1 MNSNEQILNLL
12 TKVPKKPG
20 VYLWKNVQG
29 EVIYIGKAVN
39 LYNRMHQYFK
49 GAINSY
55 KTHAMVSNIAS
66 FDFVVTEN
74 NKSAFVLEK
83 NYIEQ
88 YKPKYNVQLLDDKR
102 YPYLKIKLTDKLEIS
117 STFRIGKTD
126 KNNYYYGPF
135 PPGENVRGLIKVLQ
149 RIFLYENG
157 LPIINKSRSY
167 WEEKFNELI
176 LLLKL
181 KDNSFLDQLY
191 SKMQKASDSMNFEL
205 ALEYKKAYLVLKNM
219 KDIQISE
226 ISVFKNIDVI
236 SIIEQ
241 DDYLLFYVIMYRYGV
256 QINHFFHVSE
266 AIGVKEQII
275 ENFIF
280 SLYHSKNEIPDKLVL
295 DEKYNDIFLDENLTS
310 KVVFPKIGILHKLL
324 ERALINNKEMA
335 NVHLENLK
343 SKKEQKDLLW
353 IEVIE
358 FLGSKVESNPTIY
371 LFDNSNLNNNFPVGV
386 TVAFQNGEPN
396 KMLYRKFN
404 HEKTVTKDSRK
415 SDVEYMYQTIY
426 KYFESNW
433 KFLKDDDI
441 FIVDGAIMQIN
452 EALRAI
458 KNLGINRKIKLYS
471 LVKNDYHKTS
481 KLLDSSGDEIAIKNR
496 NIFNFLAR
504 MQVEVDRFA
513 KTYLR
518 KKHINSTFESKL
530 TQIKGI
536 GKKTEQI
543 LLKTFQNYSNIANA
557 SFEEIEKVTNKK
569 IAKIIKEN
577 YKL

>member
-12 TKVPKKPG
+12 TKVPRKPG
-20 VYLWKNVQG
+20 VYLWKNAQG

-66 FDFVVTEN
+66 FDFIVTEN

-117 STFRIGKTD
+117 STFRIGQAD

-135 PPGENVRGLIKVLQ
+135 PPGENIRGLIKVLQ

-167 WEEKFNELI
+167 WEEKFHELI

-181 KDNSFLDQLY
+181 KDNSFLDHLY

-295 DEKYNDIFLDENLTS
+295 DEKYKDIFLDENLTS

-353 IEVIE
+353 SEVIE